1 MKYKINKNIA
11 EACTLPSSFYTDMQ
25 VFNQTKNDVF
35 LKTWQFA
42 CLAQDAKL
50 HGSNVPFTLLPGFV
64 DEPLLITNNKDTHQ
78 CMSNVCTHR
87 GKILVEHNCLQHQI
101 KCRYHGRRFDLNGR
115 FLSMPEFEEVKN
127 FPSESDHLT
136 SLHLK
141 QFLQMF
147 FVSANPAISF
157 DACINP
163 LLPYINQLSADYIF
177 EPALSR
183 DYLVQAH
190 WALYCENYLEGF
202 HIPFVH
208 HDLNKTLDYNNYHT
222 QCFEYSSLQMGYA
235 QHGYQA
241 LPLEQNNKPIA
252 ALYYWIFPNT
262 MLNFY
267 PWGLSVNIVKPITPQ
282 LTRVSF
288 LSFTYPNSNATS
300 HVNALDKVERED
312 EAIVESVQK
321 GINSRFYT
329 HGRYATK
336 RETGTHHFHQLLAHF
351 INN

>member
-1 MKYKINKNIA
+1 MDIR
-11 EACTLPSSFYTDMQ
+11 
-25 VFNQTKNDVF
+25 
-35 LKTWQFA
+35 
-42 CLAQDAKL
+42 
-50 HGSNVPFTLLPGFV
+50 H
-64 DEPLLITNNKDTHQ
+64 
-78 CMSNVCTHR
+78 
-87 GKILVEHNCLQHQI
+87 
-101 KCRYHGRRFDLNGR
+101 CRF
-115 FLSMPEFEEVKN
+115 
-127 FPSESDHLT
+127 
-136 SLHLK
+136 
-141 QFLQMF
+141 
-147 FVSANPAISF
+147 
-157 DACINP
+157 
-163 LLPYINQLSADYIF
+163 
-177 EPALSR
+177 
-183 DYLVQAH
+183 
-190 WALYCENYLEGF
+190 
-202 HIPFVH
+202 
-208 HDLNKTLDYNNYHT
+208 
-222 QCFEYSSLQMGYA
+222 
-235 QHGYQA
+235 
-241 LPLEQNNKPIA
+241 EQNNKPIA